1 MEAIILAGGFGT
13 RLQHVISDVPKPMA
27 PINEVP
33 FLKYIFDQ
41 LLEYKVKKIIL
52 AVGYKSEIIMNYF
65 GDRYKEIEIIYSK
78 EETPLF
84 TGGAIKKAL
93 DFCENKNIFIIN
105 GDTYFGINLKH
116 MFNFHIKN
124 KSDLTIAIKEM
135 NDFDRYGT
143 VELEK
148 EQIIK
153 FNEKEPRSTGYIN
166 GGIYVLNKDILND
179 FKLEKF
185 SFEQDF
191 MEKSVS
197 EIFINGFKSNDYF
210 IDIGIPDDYYKA
222 QKDLPKRSISNE

>member
-1 MEAIILAGGFGT
+1 
-13 RLQHVISDVPKPMA
+13 
-27 PINEVP
+27 
-33 FLKYIFDQ
+33 
-41 LLEYKVKKIIL
+41 
-52 AVGYKSEIIMNYF
+52 
-65 GDRYKEIEIIYSK
+65 
-78 EETPLF
+78 
-84 TGGAIKKAL
+84 
-93 DFCENKNIFIIN
+93 
-105 GDTYFGINLKH
+105 

-143 VELEK
+143 VELEQ
-148 EQIIK
+148 ERIIK

-185 SFEQDF
+185 SFEKDF